1 MEISATQMLVNLLGS
16 VALLLWG
23 LRMVRTGVMRAFG
36 AELRHSVGASLG
48 NRFYALGVG
57 LAVTVLLQSSTATAL
72 MAASFVGRG
81 LVGAAPGLAAMLGA
95 DVGTSLVAQFLT
107 LNIGWVSPV
116 LILVGVTG
124 FMVSRVTRYR
134 DLGRAAIGL
143 GLILLSLGLIVGLS
157 QPMRQSWL
165 LAEVLSALGGE
176 PLLAV
181 LLAALL
187 TWLAHSSLAI
197 VLLVASLAAAEV
209 VALPLAFALVL
220 GANLG
225 GALPAL
231 VATAGSKPEARR
243 VPLGNLIFRAIGV
256 LAAIWAIDLA
266 APYVAA
272 LQADPTRQVVN
283 FHTAFNLALATL
295 FIFFIGPIAA
305 LCKRFLPDAEAPT
318 DARAARYLD
327 AESVDTPA
335 IALACAARE
344 TMRMA
349 DTVEVMLRRTIDV
362 LRVNDRKLAT
372 EIEQMDDIVD
382 ALYEAIKLYLTEVS
396 RNALDGPESRRYL
409 EIISFTTNLEHVGD
423 IVDKNLMEL
432 AAKKIRNKLQFS
444 EEGFREIEWLHAQIM
459 EHLRIAM
466 SVFISG
472 EVKVARRLIEEK
484 VRFRDAER
492 QAAERHMDR
501 MRAGRLETIETSA
514 LHLDVL
520 RDLKRIN
527 SHLTAVAYP
536 ILETTG
542 ELRASRLG
550 GNIVAGE
557 VAGPTEGEA
566 TAQGPVAAAED
577 QPRRAAK
584 IH

>member
-1 MEISATQMLVNLLGS
+1 MEISATQLLVSLLGG

-23 LRMVRTGVMRAFG
+23 LRMVRTGVMRAVG
-36 AELRHSVGASLG
+36 AELRHSLGVSLG
-48 NRFYALGVG
+48 NRFYALAVG
-57 LAVTVLLQSSTATAL
+57 LGVTLLLQSSTATAL

-81 LVGAAPGLAAMLGA
+81 LVGSAPALATMLGA
-95 DVGTSLVAQFLT
+95 DVGSSLVAQFLT
-107 LNIGWVSPV
+107 LDIRWLSPV
-116 LILVGVTG
+116 LILIGVTG

-143 GLILLSLGLIVGLS
+143 GLILLSLGLIVALS
-157 QPMRQSWL
+157 QPMRGSVL
-165 LAEVLSALGGE
+165 LAQVLAALGGE

-197 VLLVASLAAAEV
+197 VLLIAALAATGV

-225 GALPAL
+225 GAFPAL
-231 VATAGSKPEARR
+231 VATVGSKPEARR
-243 VPLGNLIFRAIGV
+243 VPLGNLIFRAVGV
-256 LAAIWAIDLA
+256 LAAVWFIDLA
-266 APYVAA
+266 APYIAA
-272 LQADPTRQVVN
+272 LQAEPTRQVVN
-283 FHTAFNLALATL
+283 FHTAFNLALAAL
-295 FIFFIGPIAA
+295 FIFLTGPVAR
-305 LCKRFLPDAEAPT
+305 LCKRALPDVEAPQ
-318 DARAARYLD
+318 DAMSTRYLD
-327 AESVDTPA
+327 ADSIDTPS

-362 LRVNDRKLAT
+362 LRVNDRKLAA
-372 EIEQMDDIVD
+372 EIEQMDDTVD

-396 RNALDGPESRRYL
+396 RNELDGPESRRYL

-423 IVDKNLMEL
+423 IIDKNLMEL
-432 AAKKIRNKLQFS
+432 AGKKIKNRLQFS
-444 EEGFREIEWLHAQIM
+444 EEGFREIQYLHAQVI

-472 EVKVARRLIEEK
+472 DVKVARQLIEEK
-484 VRFRDAER
+484 VRFRDSER
-492 QAAERHMDR
+492 RAAERHMDR
-501 MRAGRLETIETSA
+501 LRAGRLETIETSA

-527 SHLTAVAYP
+527 SHLTSVAYP
-536 ILETTG
+536 ILEATG
-542 ELRASRLG
+542 ELRASRL
-550 GNIVAGE
+550 
-557 VAGPTEGEA
+557 T
-566 TAQGPVAAAED
+566 TSAAAEPAPAGTAVVPAAD
-577 QPRRAAK
+577 RGKLEPRRAQQR
-584 IH
+584 